1 MSRTSILILLVI
13 VCAILIAHVQS
24 RNLAM
29 TGGVSSLFNSP
40 FRVIGKR
47 SQIYGLY
54 KQQRLDSPQAQ
65 PIDLFEYW

>member
-1 MSRTSILILLVI
+1 MSRTSFVIIVAFICLV
-13 VCAILIAHVQS
+13 LIAHVQS

-47 SQIYGLY
+47 SQLYGY
-54 KQQRLDSPQAQ
+54 YRQGNLDFPQVPLA
-65 PIDLFEYW
+65 IDQFDY